1 MITINIWG
9 NCMTR
14 DIVTPLTVK
23 NKIKVLQYV
32 GGGTS
37 HPISAFSDKGK
48 RNISINDLE
57 NYAGS
62 NFEKRI
68 FCQDVNKTAL
78 EYLVAKKSD
87 YLLIDLLSVRLNMY
101 KQLNHYLVCGYPYV
115 LNKEK
120 IHTDFNLDSYELV
133 TPYDIS
139 LDIWNNYTK
148 KFCDFISKYYS
159 PNQIIL
165 HKCLGATEYVDNEK
179 RPLKSFNSQIV
190 SDVNNYNSLVQKVN
204 AFFLEQISGCHVINF
219 CNNVIGDKA
228 NVLGL
233 HPLHYEKSYYD
244 YGAQAIETICMNHSE
259 KLEIEIL
266 NDLNVQYSERFAL
279 LHEKLCLQNN
289 LFWANNALN
298 FAKKLHFDIFGQENF
313 IQWLK
318 EQKSKRTKLS
328 VLVSQNVAG
337 QILLKAL
344 NKYDIKPIFV
354 SSEITFEALS
364 NDEFELCRLS
374 DIVIF
379 ADVHRIYPP
388 PPREGVQG
396 ILIMDLLENK

>member
-14 DIVTPLTVK
+14 DILNPLIVK

-32 GGGTS
+32 GSGTS
-37 HPISAFSDKGK
+37 HPISAFSDRGK
-48 RNISINDLE
+48 RTIGINDLE
-57 NYAGS
+57 SYKGS

-68 FCQDVNKTAL
+68 FCQDVNKTGL
-78 EYLVAKKSD
+78 EYLTAKKSD
-87 YLLIDLLSVRLNMY
+87 YLLIDLLSIRLNMY

-120 IHTDFNLDSYELV
+120 IHTDFNLSTYELV

-139 LDIWNNYTK
+139 FDTWNKYIK
-148 KFCDFISKYYS
+148 KFCDFVSRYYS

-165 HKCLGATEYVDNEK
+165 HKCLGVTEYVDNEK
-179 RPLKSFNSQIV
+179 RPLKSFSSEII
-190 SDVNNYNSLVQKVN
+190 SDVNNYNHLVQKLN
-204 AFFLEQISGCHVINF
+204 TIFLEQISDCHVIDF

-228 NVLGL
+228 NIWGL

-244 YGAQAIETICMNHSE
+244 YGAQAVESICMNHSE
-259 KLEIEIL
+259 KREAEIL
-266 NDLNVQYSERFAL
+266 NDLNAQYSEKFAL
-279 LHEKLCLQNN
+279 LHEKLRLQND
-289 LFWANNALN
+289 LFWVNNALN
-298 FAKKLHFDIFGQENF
+298 FAKKLHFDIFDQENF
-313 IQWLK
+313 IKWLK
-318 EQKSKRTKLS
+318 EQKNKKTKLS
-328 VLVSQNVAG
+328 VLVSQNIAG

-344 NKYDIKPIFV
+344 TKYDIKPILV
-354 SSEITFEALS
+354 SSETSFEALS
-364 NDEFELCRLS
+364 SEEFELCRLS

-379 ADVHRIYPP
+379 ADVHRITPP

-396 ILIMDLLENK
+396 ILIMDLLKNA